1 MVSSEYLIQTPV
13 KEEPS
18 SSSGAELL
26 QSPDKD
32 EPSSSSAA
40 EDVQENKKEDIESCR
55 KPEKDPFAH
64 LKNWVHEEDNIDEWQ
79 REDVEWLS
87 SRSHSELDMLIS
99 IKKLAKHRAK
109 VAGFEALGDTFDTK
123 LLCATGAFLQ
133 EFLKERLKNRS
144 AMSMSAEVPV
154 CANDFE
160 KYDSKDGVEK
170 FTTDKDM
177 DEQTSDSTPLKR
189 KRKRYAW
196 IE

>member
-87 SRSHSELDMLIS
+87 SRSHSELTFILFS
-99 IKKLAKHRAK
+99 I
-109 VAGFEALGDTFDTK
+109 VVTSI
-123 LLCATGAFLQ
+123 GAFLQ

-170 FTTDKDM
+170 FTTDKDI